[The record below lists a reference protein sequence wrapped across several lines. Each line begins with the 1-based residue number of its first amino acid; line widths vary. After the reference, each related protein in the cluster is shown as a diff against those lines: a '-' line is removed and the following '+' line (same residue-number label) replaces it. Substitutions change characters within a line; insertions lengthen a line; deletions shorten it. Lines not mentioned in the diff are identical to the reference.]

1 MPAAGSSVSLDFLSS
16 VLLPAD
22 QLCALAVRER
32 RSLPQSFRTIM
43 ATIAPNFH
51 ESYSTPE
58 NEGIRARVDDVAD
71 SIFSFMIN
79 ALHGPGAL
87 RRDAGVQPSAPESCL
102 KVFH

>member
-1 MPAAGSSVSLDFLSS
+1 
-16 VLLPAD
+16 
-22 QLCALAVRER
+22 
-32 RSLPQSFRTIM
+32 M

-79 ALHGPGAL
+79 ALHGPVHL
-87 RRDAGVQPSAPESCL
+87 DATRVFNHQHPSHA
-102 KVFH
+102 